1 MLSFRKIKQEAV
13 IDPFTGEPDKEME
26 IFTTDGEAVTQAKLV
41 ESYLAA
47 NMILRE
53 QLEHSRHYF
62 TAKKDIS
69 LDMSIYDKQL
79 SSTHRPFF
87 EIMKEDKAV
96 MLKYMV
102 NRIGKDKYTI
112 IELVDMINLIPARST
127 SEFKTGKCVPF
138 SDLVHLMN
146 LASSCFSLVIDN
158 PFQADDTLNK
168 IVEKLHSYTSKM
180 VVAAAPHHMGYNEK
194 SYGILKEALPKLI
207 QKMEEAEAKIKEQ
220 DKEEEQ
226 AGAFVSDEKETV
238 EIDDIDTALKEEIK
252 ESLHIIY
259 HRYGMH
265 FMKCVCATICTL
277 GKLQSN

>member
-1 MLSFRKIKQEAV
+1 MLSLRKIKEEAV
-13 IDPFTGEPDKEME
+13 VDPFTGEPDKEME

-62 TAKKDIS
+62 SAKKDIS

-79 SSTHRPFF
+79 TSTHRPFF
-87 EIMKEDKAV
+87 DIMKEDKAV
-96 MLKYMV
+96 MLKYMTLRIEKDSYIISNLIDSI
-102 NRIGKDKYTI
+102 NRIPVK
-112 IELVDMINLIPARST
+112 ST
-127 SEFKTGKCVPF
+127 TEFKSGKCIPF
-138 SDLVHLMN
+138 SDLVQLMN
-146 LASSCFSLVIDN
+146 LASSCFSLVINN
-158 PFQADDTLNK
+158 PFNADDSLNK

-180 VVAAAPHHMGYNEK
+180 VVEAAPHYMGYNEK
-194 SYGILKEALPKLI
+194 SYAILKEALPKLI
-207 QKMEEAEAKIKEQ
+207 QKMEEATAKVEEQ
-220 DKEEEQ
+220 EKEEEQ
-226 AGAFVSDEKETV
+226 AGAFISDDKETV
-238 EIDDIDTALKEEIK
+238 EIEDIDTALKEEIK

-277 GKLQSN
+277 GKLQA